1 MSNNKKLCMIFA
13 AIMTAATVWL
23 FSACAADPMESV
35 SERRSG
41 YFTASDDMF
50 TVTVVSGV
58 RENPYK
64 TDGKAGELKP
74 YTLVTVAPKAF
85 EVDAIYTYTAKTKKG
100 EYGGALTV
108 HPFAASFSAEFD
120 SETRGG
126 FTVTVKCG
134 GAEYEFSPS
143 SLVTSDMISYDR
155 AIEAAG
161 KALDPPKGSR
171 EVRVRMIENPIG
183 GEGLC
188 WHVAYYY
195 ADGKDMGVLID
206 PISAKTIAV
215 KNS

>member
-1 MSNNKKLCMIFA
+1 MSNNKKLCMLFA

-23 FSACAADPMESV
+23 LSACAADPMENV

-58 RENPYK
+58 RENPY
-64 TDGKAGELKP
+64 TADGKAGELKP
-74 YTLVTVAPKAF
+74 YTLVTVAPKTF
-85 EVDAIYTYTAKTKKG
+85 DVDAVYTYTAKTKKG
-100 EYGGALTV
+100 EFGGALTV

-120 SETRGG
+120 SETTGA
-126 FTVTVKCG
+126 FTVTIKSG
-134 GAEYEFSPS
+134 SSSREYRPS
-143 SLVTSDMISYDR
+143 SLVTPNMISYDR

-161 KALDPPKGSR
+161 KVLDPAKGSR

-195 ADGKDMGVLID
+195 KDGKNIGALID
-206 PISAKTIAV
+206 PVSAKPIAV